1 MTLGSQVRS
10 RRLDLKARLGTEAM
24 LSGDKVLL
32 VLLQKSGDA
41 GQVEDRQR
49 LGGYPTR
56 QKPEK
61 ERLPRRRSQRDAARP
76 SV

>member
-1 MTLGSQVRS
+1 MDRDLGVTGEERTPGPQGQ
-10 RRLDLKARLGTEAM
+10 A
-24 LSGDKVLL
+24 GDKVLL
-32 VLLQKSGDA
+32 VLLQKSGAA

-56 QKPEK
+56 QKPEE
-61 ERLPRRRSQRDAARP
+61 ERLPGRRSRRDAARP